1 MYRGINNLFWVAS
14 FPVKYIL
21 NINTKLYIYRYIDI
35 YIYVHTHIYY
45 IWHSTLMGCLQASAM
60 DMYLA
65 LTGLLSDSESD
76 EAGED
81 GTIKTEPDEPGKKT
95 RVISRQ
101 DP

>member
-1 MYRGINNLFWVAS
+1 
-14 FPVKYIL
+14 
-21 NINTKLYIYRYIDI
+21 
-35 YIYVHTHIYY
+35 
-45 IWHSTLMGCLQASAM
+45 MGCLQASAM